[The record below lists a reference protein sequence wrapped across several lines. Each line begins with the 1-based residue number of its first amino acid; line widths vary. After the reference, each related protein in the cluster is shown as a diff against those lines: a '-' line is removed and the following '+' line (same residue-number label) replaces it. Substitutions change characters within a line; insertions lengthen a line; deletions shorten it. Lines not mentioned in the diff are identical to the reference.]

1 MGTHPIFESDFDCL
15 TGFYDDGSDTLTNV
29 SQLTGLNGS
38 EFASQETIQSVSTI
52 TGEHI
57 EINAKGNE
65 TLEAFSETEKILKNL
80 SQDAIRCLQST
91 DDEGSRPE
99 SELFEGSEVYEEIE
113 SDMTALQIS
122 KPAIETSRRNS
133 SSRPNSQHIEDELRY
148 IADQIDN
155 VAENIKRSSSQE
167 NILK

>member
-1 MGTHPIFESDFDCL
+1 MLRRAGAPGLIL
-15 TGFYDDGSDTLTNV
+15 IIIIYIIIK
-29 SQLTGLNGS
+29 LTGLTGS

-91 DDEGSRPE
+91 GIR
-99 SELFEGSEVYEEIE
+99 
-113 SDMTALQIS
+113 
-122 KPAIETSRRNS
+122 
-133 SSRPNSQHIEDELRY
+133 
-148 IADQIDN
+148 
-155 VAENIKRSSSQE
+155 
-167 NILK
+167 

>member
-1 MGTHPIFESDFDCL
+1 MQTDKHDF
-15 TGFYDDGSDTLTNV
+15 TGLYIIIK
-29 SQLTGLNGS
+29 LTGLTGS

-91 DDEGSRPE
+91 GIR
-99 SELFEGSEVYEEIE
+99 
-113 SDMTALQIS
+113 
-122 KPAIETSRRNS
+122 
-133 SSRPNSQHIEDELRY
+133 
-148 IADQIDN
+148 
-155 VAENIKRSSSQE
+155 
-167 NILK
+167 

>member
-15 TGFYDDGSDTLTNV
+15 TGFDDDGSDTLTNV
-29 SQLTGLNGS
+29 SQLTGLTGS
-38 EFASQETIQSVSTI
+38 DFASQETIQSVSTI

-113 SDMTALQIS
+113 SDM
-122 KPAIETSRRNS
+122 
-133 SSRPNSQHIEDELRY
+133 
-148 IADQIDN
+148 
-155 VAENIKRSSSQE
+155 
-167 NILK
+167 